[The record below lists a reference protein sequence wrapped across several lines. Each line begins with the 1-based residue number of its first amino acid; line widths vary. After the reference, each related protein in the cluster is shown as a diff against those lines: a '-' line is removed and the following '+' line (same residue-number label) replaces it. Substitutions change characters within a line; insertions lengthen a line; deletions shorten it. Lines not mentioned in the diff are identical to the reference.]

1 MTVLENPYI
10 KHVPFARQAAFLVL
24 PHEEILYGGAAGGG
38 KSDALLM
45 AALQFVHVPGYAAI
59 LFRRTYADLAL
70 PGALMDRAHDWLD
83 GTDAH
88 WNETQKTWTFP
99 TGASL
104 SFGYL
109 DHEDTRYRYQSAEF
123 QFVGFDEL
131 TQFSE
136 TQYTYL
142 FSRLRRLEGCDVP
155 IRMRAGTNPGGP
167 GHDWVNRRFGCDG
180 KTPRPA
186 TRFFVPAVAAE
197 NIYLD
202 REAYATALANL
213 DPITRAQLANGD
225 WSTLA
230 SPGAL
235 WKYEWIGDSRL
246 PMEKREEILKTAKRI
261 VVGIDPAVT
270 STEHSDENGIVV
282 CARGADNRGY
292 VIADRSMRGSPLAWA
307 SRAIGAY
314 EEFGADRIIAET
326 NQGGEM
332 VLHTLRTVRRD
343 VVVDGIVARRG
354 KALRADPIASMY
366 EQGLISHVGSF
377 PELEGQMLS
386 WVPGEGDSPD
396 RVDALV
402 HALTYLFPQNTESKV
417 WIL

>member
-1 MTVLENPYI
+1 M
-10 KHVPFARQAAFLVL
+10 PFERQAAFLVL
-24 PHEEILYGGAAGGG
+24 PHDEILYGGAAGGG

-59 LFRRTYADLAL
+59 LFRNTYADLAL

-88 WNETQKTWTFP
+88 WNDTQKTWVFP
-99 TGASL
+99 SGASV

-136 TQYTYL
+136 SQYTYL
-142 FSRLRRLEGCDVP
+142 FSRLRRLECADVP

-180 KTPRPA
+180 KTQRPN
-186 TRFFVPAVAAE
+186 TRFFIPALAVE
-197 NIYLD
+197 NVYLD
-202 REAYATALANL
+202 RAAYAVALANL

-235 WKYEWIGDSRL
+235 WKYEWISEHRL
-246 PMEKREEILKTAKRI
+246 PMEARADVLKNARRV
-261 VVGIDPAVT
+261 VVGIDPAA
-270 STEHSDENGIVV
+270 SSGPNAAENGIIV
-282 CARGADNRGY
+282 CAKGADNRGY
-292 VIADRSMRGSPLAWA
+292 VILDRSMRGTPAAWA
-307 SRAIGAY
+307 TRAIGAF
-314 EEFGADRIIAET
+314 EEVDADMIVPEK

-332 VLHTLRTVRRD
+332 VIHTLRTIRRD
-343 VVVDGIVARRG
+343 VPITGVTAKVG
-354 KALRADPIASMY
+354 KRTRAEPIASMY
-366 EQGLISHVGSF
+366 ERGEISHVGSF
-377 PELEGQMLS
+377 PELESQMLS
-386 WVPGEGDSPD
+386 WVQGEGDSPD

-402 HALTYLFPQNTESKV
+402 HALTYLFPPSQKV
-417 WIL
+417 VLFSP